1 MNLHF
6 CCMMAYWS
14 RAETPIMT
22 DQDSIIINRDLE
34 IPLEDLAFRFSRSGG
49 PGGQHANRSETRVE
63 LIFDVAS
70 SPSLTEAQR
79 ELLLDRLS
87 PMLDREGLLHLAS
100 GRTRS
105 QHQNR
110 QAVIARFQALLQRA
124 LRQRKRRRPTR
135 PSRAARDKR
144 LEEKRQLSA
153 KKRARRPPP
162 GIDE

>member
-1 MNLHF
+1 
-6 CCMMAYWS
+6 MAYWS
-14 RAETPIMT
+14 RPEGPDRT
-22 DQDSIIINRDLE
+22 DQDSIIIDRDLE
-34 IPLEDLAFRFSRSGG
+34 IPLEELAFRFSRSGG

-63 LIFDVAS
+63 LTFDVAS

-79 ELLLDRLS
+79 ALLLDRLS
-87 PMLDREGLLHLAS
+87 PMLDKEGLLHLAS

-135 PSRAARDKR
+135 PSWAAQDKR
-144 LEEKRQLSA
+144 LEKKRRLSA
-153 KKRARRPPP
+153 KKRARRRPTR
-162 GIDE
+162 DEE

>member
-1 MNLHF
+1 MI
-6 CCMMAYWS
+6 
-14 RAETPIMT
+14 E
-22 DQDSIIINRDLE
+22 QDFIIINRDLE
-34 IPLEDLAFRFSRSGG
+34 IPLDELAFRFSRSGG

-63 LIFDVAS
+63 LIFDLAG

-87 PMLDREGLLHLAS
+87 RMVDREGLLHLAS
-100 GRTRS
+100 RRSRS

-135 PSRAARDKR
+135 PSRAARDRR
-144 LEEKRQLSA
+144 LEEKRQLAA
-153 KKRARRPPP
+153 KKRARRRPTRD
-162 GIDE
+162 DE